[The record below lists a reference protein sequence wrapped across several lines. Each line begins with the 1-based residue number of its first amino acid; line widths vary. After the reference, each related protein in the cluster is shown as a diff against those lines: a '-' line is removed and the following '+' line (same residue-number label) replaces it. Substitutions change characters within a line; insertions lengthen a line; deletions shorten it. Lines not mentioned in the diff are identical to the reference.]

1 MEAAR
6 KNASACLAASG
17 LACRSRTM
25 ASSRWF
31 TILRRHTSAARIRRA
46 KFSASGPMPDVSRV
60 APDAHLPLP
69 LLPRR
74 HLLVEFRRFALGH
87 GQGFPLLAAKML
99 RQHDDLPDVVGIV
112 RQLPVDG
119 LA

>member
-31 TILRRHTSAARIRRA
+31 TTLRRQRCRR
-46 KFSASGPMPDVSRV
+46 MP
-60 APDAHLPLP
+60 PDARSPLA
-69 LLPRR
+69 LFPRR
-74 HLLVEFRRFALGH
+74 HLLVEFRRLVLGH

-99 RQHDDLPDVVGIV
+99 RQHDDLPDVVGD
-112 RQLPVDG
+112 RKSTRLNSSHLG
-119 LA
+119 